1 MITDGFTYVAVI
13 VFFAGAVVWAEK
25 VFKGTVFK
33 YVPAV
38 VIIYFGTMLLST
50 GGLWEKT
57 DDVNLYYHLTKK
69 NLLPVMIFLM
79 LLRCDVRKI
88 IDTGAAD
95 AAGVFHGLT
104 EYYAGIY
111 HRLWEFQRDV

>member
-13 VFFAGAVVWAEK
+13 VFFSGAVVWAEK

-50 GGLWEKT
+50 CAVVGK
-57 DDVNLYYHLTKK
+57 D
-69 NLLPVMIFLM
+69 
-79 LLRCDVRKI
+79 R
-88 IDTGAAD
+88 
-95 AAGVFHGLT
+95 
-104 EYYAGIY
+104 
-111 HRLWEFQRDV
+111 